1 MPSRKATKE
10 ARTATTSTARRRV
23 SAGSAEAVM
32 LGLWSPAHRTGGRR
46 SRGREGGHPGPER
59 GRTTDPDSSPTLV
72 AMSAQG
78 TARGGVLAR
87 VLGIVGASLAG
98 GLLITVGVTPALAVT
113 GLAENNPIGLFE
125 TVPEY
130 LELGQLAQKTE
141 IYAKRTD
148 GSDELLASFY
158 AQNREEVAFD
168 QVSQAVKD
176 AAVSTEDPRFYDHG
190 GVDLQGTIRAV
201 LSNIV
206 GGDLQGGSSITQQYV
221 KNVLV
226 QKAESLSATDEAASE
241 AAYEEATATTPSRK
255 LKEMKLAVDLEKKYS
270 KDDILLGYLNIAGFG
285 GQVYGIQAA
294 AEYYFSTTA
303 ADLSLAQA
311 ASLIATVNNPNGLR
325 IDQPENIP
333 DNKIRRD
340 YVLDQMLQ
348 EGKISQA
355 DHDAAV
361 AEEVVPAI
369 TQTPTGCQTA
379 GNAAFFCDYITRVV
393 QNDPAFG
400 DDADTRLANFQRGGY
415 KIYTTLDRDL
425 QDTAA
430 NATNNAV
437 PKVPTLDTNIGSA
450 TVSMEVGTGR
460 ILAMV
465 QNKDYDAAGAVNG
478 ANFSAVNFNTDTAY
492 GGSAGFQVGST
503 YKVFTLAQW
512 LASGRTLNETINGRE
527 RTFSGFPASCA
538 PGGELDTSYEVNN
551 DDSEN
556 GSYSVLTGT
565 MQSINTVYVSM
576 AQQLDLCAIRDRAVG
591 FGVKAA
597 DGGEVDYKPSAVL
610 GSDTLI
616 SPLSMVTAFAGFA
629 NNGTACSAI
638 AIDAITD
645 ATGAAVQPPT
655 STCNQ
660 ALSPELTAV
669 ANYALQRV
677 VTGGTAAQSDPDD
690 GIEHI
695 GKTGTTDNAES
706 TWMDGASSRVATVV
720 WVGNIDGHTSM
731 REVRFPN
738 SELESR
744 PYASNIRH
752 YIWNSV
758 MTRADQK
765 YGGDDFEEPSSA
777 LLNGRQIAVP
787 TVSGRSVD
795 DATEA
800 LEDLG
805 FDVEEGATIDSS
817 LPAGVVA
824 GTDPA
829 AGTTVAR
836 YSDIALL
843 ISNGSQVPAPATQAP
858 APAPT
863 GTGVPAT
870 EAPPATPTA
879 TPTATATATPTAEVE
894 E

>member
-1 MPSRKATKE
+1 
-10 ARTATTSTARRRV
+10 
-23 SAGSAEAVM
+23 
-32 LGLWSPAHRTGGRR
+32 
-46 SRGREGGHPGPER
+46 
-59 GRTTDPDSSPTLV
+59 
-72 AMSAQG
+72 MSAQG

-168 QVSQAVKD
+168 QVSQSVKD

-294 AEYYFSTTA
+294 AEYYFSTSA

-597 DGGEVDYKPSAVL
+597 DGGEVDYKPSAIL

-638 AIDAITD
+638 AIDSITD

>member
-1 MPSRKATKE
+1 
-10 ARTATTSTARRRV
+10 
-23 SAGSAEAVM
+23 
-32 LGLWSPAHRTGGRR
+32 
-46 SRGREGGHPGPER
+46 
-59 GRTTDPDSSPTLV
+59 
-72 AMSAQG
+72 MSAQG

-168 QVSQAVKD
+168 QVSQSVKD

-638 AIDAITD
+638 AIDSITD

-858 APAPT
+858 APT

>member
-1 MPSRKATKE
+1 M
-10 ARTATTSTARRRV
+10 
-23 SAGSAEAVM
+23 
-32 LGLWSPAHRTGGRR
+32 
-46 SRGREGGHPGPER
+46 
-59 GRTTDPDSSPTLV
+59 
-72 AMSAQG
+72 
-78 TARGGVLAR
+78 LAR
-87 VLGIVGASLAG
+87 VLAIAGASIAG

-113 GLAENNPIGLFE
+113 GLAENNPVGLFE

-141 IYAKRTD
+141 IYAKNAD
-148 GSDELLASFY
+148 GSDQLLASFY

-168 QVSQAVKD
+168 QVSQFVKD
-176 AAVSTEDPRFYDHG
+176 AAVATEDPRFYEHG

-201 LSNIV
+201 LSNLV
-206 GGDLQGGSSITQQYV
+206 GDDLQGGSSITQQYV

-226 QKAESLSATDEAASE
+226 QKAESLSDTDEAASE
-241 AAYEEATATTPSRK
+241 AAYAEATATTPARK

-303 ADLSLAQA
+303 ANLTLAQS
-311 ASLIATVNNPNGLR
+311 ASLIATVNNPNNLR
-325 IDQPENIP
+325 IDDPENIAA
-333 DNKIRRD
+333 NKVRRD

-348 EGKISQA
+348 EGKITQA
-355 DHDAAV
+355 DHDAAA
-361 AEEVVPAI
+361 AEEVVPAVNPI
-369 TQTPTGCQTA
+369 QTGCQTA
-379 GNAAFFCDYITRVV
+379 GNAAYFCDYVTRVI

-400 DDADTRLANFQRGGY
+400 DTENTRFANFQRGGY

-425 QDTAA
+425 QDTAT
-430 NATNNAV
+430 NATNAAV
-437 PKVPTLDTNIGSA
+437 PKVPTNDTNIGSS

-465 QNKDYDAAGAVNG
+465 QNKDYDAAGSVNG

-512 LASGRTLNETINGRE
+512 LANGHTLFETVNGRE
-527 RTFSGFPASCA
+527 RTFEGFPASCA
-538 PGGELDTSYEVNN
+538 PGGEDETSYEVNN
-551 DDSEN
+551 DEGEN
-556 GSYSVLTGT
+556 GSYSVLNGT
-565 MQSINTVYVSM
+565 MQSINTVFVSM
-576 AQQLDLCAIRDRAVG
+576 AQQLDLCAIRDQAVA

-597 DGGEVDYKPSAVL
+597 DGGEVDYKPSSIL

-638 AIDAITD
+638 AIDSITD
-645 ATGAAVQPPT
+645 ASGAAVPPPV

-677 VTGGTAAQSDPDD
+677 VSSGTAAQSDPDD

-720 WVGNIDGHTSM
+720 WVGNIDGHVSM

-738 SELESR
+738 SDLESR

-752 YIWNSV
+752 YIWNAV
-758 MTRADQK
+758 MTRADEK
-765 YGGDDFEEPSSA
+765 FGGDDFAEPSSA
-777 LLNGRQIAVP
+777 LLNGRQVTVP
-787 TVSGRSVD
+787 NVSGQSVD
-795 DATEA
+795 DATET

-805 FDVEEGATIDSS
+805 FDVEEGATVDSGAA
-817 LPAGVVA
+817 AGTVA
-824 GTDPA
+824 GTDPG
-829 AGTTVAR
+829 AGTTVPR
-836 YSDIALL
+836 YSSITLL
-843 ISNGSQVPAPATQAP
+843 VSNGSQVPAPATQAP
-858 APAPT
+858 APAPSASET
-863 GTGVPAT
+863 PEATPAPTAT
-870 EAPPATPTA
+870 ETPVATPTS
-879 TPTATATATPTAEVE
+879 TPTGDVE

>member
-1 MPSRKATKE
+1 
-10 ARTATTSTARRRV
+10 
-23 SAGSAEAVM
+23 
-32 LGLWSPAHRTGGRR
+32 
-46 SRGREGGHPGPER
+46 
-59 GRTTDPDSSPTLV
+59 
-72 AMSAQG
+72 MSAHEP
-78 TARGGVLAR
+78 ARGGTLAR
-87 VLGIVGASLAG
+87 VLGLVGASLAG

-141 IYAKRTD
+141 IYAKNSDGTD
-148 GSDELLASFY
+148 ALLASFY

-168 QVSQAVKD
+168 QVSQFVKD
-176 AAVSTEDPRFYDHG
+176 AAVATEDPRFYEHG

-201 LSNIV
+201 LSNLV
-206 GGDLQGGSSITQQYV
+206 GDDLQGGSSITQQYV

-226 QKAESLSATDEAASE
+226 QKAESLSDTDAAASQ
-241 AAYEEATATTPSRK
+241 AAYDEATATTPGRK

-303 ADLSLAQA
+303 ASLTLAQA

-325 IDQPENIP
+325 IDDPDNIP
-333 DNKIRRD
+333 DNKVRRD
-340 YVLDQMLQ
+340 YVLDQMLK

-355 DHDAAV
+355 DHDAAT

-379 GNAAFFCDYITRVV
+379 GNAAFFCDYVTRVI

-400 DDADTRLANFQRGGY
+400 SDESTRFANFQRGGY

-425 QDTAA
+425 QDTA
-430 NATNNAV
+430 NAATVAAV
-437 PKVPTLDTNIGSA
+437 PRVTTKDVNIGSS

-465 QNKDYDAAGAVNG
+465 QNKDYDAAGSVNG
-478 ANFSAVNFNTDTAY
+478 ENYTAINFNTDTAY

-512 LASGRTLNETINGRE
+512 LANGRTLFESVNGRV
-527 RTFSGFPASCA
+527 RTFEGFPASCV
-538 PGGELDTSYEVNN
+538 PGGEDDTPYKVVN
-551 DDSEN
+551 DDDEN
-556 GSYSVLTGT
+556 GTYSVLTGT
-565 MQSINTVYVSM
+565 MQSINTVYLAM
-576 AQQLDLCAIRDRAVG
+576 AQKLDLCAIRDQAAA

-597 DGGEVDYKPSAVL
+597 DGGELGVKPPSIL
-610 GSDTLI
+610 GADSNI

-638 AIDAITD
+638 AIDSITD

-655 STCNQ
+655 STCTQ
-660 ALSPELTAV
+660 ALSPELTSV

-677 VTGGTAAQSDPDD
+677 VTGGTATASNPDD

-706 TWMDGASSRVATVV
+706 TWMDGASSKVATVV
-720 WVGNIDGHTSM
+720 WVGNIVGHMSM

-738 SELESR
+738 SDLGSQQ
-744 PYASNIRH
+744 YASNIRH
-752 YIWNSV
+752 YIWNEV
-758 MTRADQK
+758 MTRADEK
-765 YGGDDFEEPSSA
+765 FKGDDFAEPSSA
-777 LLNGRQIAVP
+777 LLNGRLVTIP
-787 TVSGRSVD
+787 DVSGQSVD
-795 DATEA
+795 AATTT
-800 LEDLG
+800 LDDLG
-805 FDVEEGATIDSS
+805 FSVDEGATVDSAA
-817 LPAGVVA
+817 PAGTVA

-829 AGTTVAR
+829 AGTTAPR
-836 YSDIALL
+836 YSDVTLQ
-843 ISNGSQVPAPATQAP
+843 ISNGSQVAPPAPASPTTTPTGAATPPAGATGTPAPAGPAPATASP
-858 APAPT
+858 
-863 GTGVPAT
+863 
-870 EAPPATPTA
+870 TPTA
-879 TPTATATATPTAEVE
+879 TGAVAQ
-894 E
+894 

>member
-1 MPSRKATKE
+1 
-10 ARTATTSTARRRV
+10 
-23 SAGSAEAVM
+23 
-32 LGLWSPAHRTGGRR
+32 
-46 SRGREGGHPGPER
+46 
-59 GRTTDPDSSPTLV
+59 
-72 AMSAQG
+72 MSAQG

-168 QVSQAVKD
+168 QVSQSVKD

-294 AEYYFSTTA
+294 AEYYFSTSA

-638 AIDAITD
+638 AIDSITD

-843 ISNGSQVPAPATQAP
+843 ISNGSQVPGPATQAP
-858 APAPT
+858 APTPT

>member
-1 MPSRKATKE
+1 
-10 ARTATTSTARRRV
+10 
-23 SAGSAEAVM
+23 
-32 LGLWSPAHRTGGRR
+32 
-46 SRGREGGHPGPER
+46 
-59 GRTTDPDSSPTLV
+59 
-72 AMSAQG
+72 MSAQG

-168 QVSQAVKD
+168 QVSQSVKD

-879 TPTATATATPTAEVE
+879 TPTATATATPKAEVE

>member
-1 MPSRKATKE
+1 M
-10 ARTATTSTARRRV
+10 
-23 SAGSAEAVM
+23 
-32 LGLWSPAHRTGGRR
+32 
-46 SRGREGGHPGPER
+46 
-59 GRTTDPDSSPTLV
+59 
-72 AMSAQG
+72 
-78 TARGGVLAR
+78 LAR
-87 VLGIVGASLAG
+87 VLGIVGASVAG

-148 GSDELLASFY
+148 GSNELLASFY

-168 QVSQAVKD
+168 QVSQFAKD
-176 AAVSTEDPRFYDHG
+176 AAIATEDPRFYVHG

-201 LSNIV
+201 LSNLV
-206 GGDLQGGSSITQQYV
+206 GDDLQGGSSITQQYV

-226 QKAESLSATDEAASE
+226 QKAESLSETDEAASQ
-241 AAYEEATATTPSRK
+241 AAYEEATATTPGRK

-270 KDDILLGYLNIAGFG
+270 KDQILLGYLNIAGFG

-294 AEYYFSTTA
+294 AEYYFSTNA

-311 ASLIATVNNPNGLR
+311 ASLIATVNNPNSLR
-325 IDQPENIP
+325 IDDPENIP

-340 YVLDQMLQ
+340 YVLGQMLR
-348 EGKISQA
+348 EGKISQEQ
-355 DHDAAV
+355 HDAAT

-437 PKVPTLDTNIGSA
+437 PKVPTNDTNIGSS

-465 QNKDYDAAGAVNG
+465 QNKDYDAAGSVNG
-478 ANFSAVNFNTDTAY
+478 ENFSALNFNTDTAY
-492 GGSAGFQVGST
+492 GGSTGFQVGST

-512 LASGRTLNETINGRE
+512 LASGRTLNETVNGRV
-527 RTFSGFPASCA
+527 RTFEGFPAKCL
-538 PGGELDTSYEVNN
+538 PGGEDDRPYKVGN
-551 DDSEN
+551 DDDED
-556 GSYSVLTGT
+556 GTFSVLNGT
-565 MQSINTVYVSM
+565 MRSINTVYLAM
-576 AQQLDLCAIRDRAVG
+576 AQQLDLCSIRDQAAA

-597 DGGEVDYKPSAVL
+597 DGGDLGIKPASIL
-610 GSDTLI
+610 GSDSNI

-629 NNGTACSAI
+629 NNGSACSAI
-638 AIDAITD
+638 AIDSITD
-645 ATGAAVQPPT
+645 ATGAAVQPPV

-677 VTGGTAAQSDPDD
+677 VTSGTAAQSDPDD

-738 SELESR
+738 TELDSR

-765 YGGDDFEEPSSA
+765 YGGDDFAEPSSA
-777 LLNGRQIAVP
+777 LLNGRQIVVP
-787 TVSGRSVD
+787 DVSGRSID
-795 DATEA
+795 DATET
-800 LEDLG
+800 LDDLG
-805 FDVEEGATIDSS
+805 FDVDEGATVDSAA
-817 LPAGVVA
+817 PAGTVA
-824 GTDPA
+824 GTDPG

-836 YSDIALL
+836 YSDITLL
-843 ISNGSQVPAPATQAP
+843 ISNGSQAPAPQAP
-858 APAPT
+858 APETT
-863 GTGVPAT
+863 GTAEPGTEDPDSPLPA
-870 EAPPATPTA
+870 EPVATPPVGA
-879 TPTATATATPTAEVE
+879 AE
-894 E
+894 

>member
-1 MPSRKATKE
+1 
-10 ARTATTSTARRRV
+10 
-23 SAGSAEAVM
+23 
-32 LGLWSPAHRTGGRR
+32 
-46 SRGREGGHPGPER
+46 
-59 GRTTDPDSSPTLV
+59 
-72 AMSAQG
+72 MSAQG

-168 QVSQAVKD
+168 QVSQSVKD

-817 LPAGVVA
+817 LPAGLVA

>member
-1 MPSRKATKE
+1 
-10 ARTATTSTARRRV
+10 
-23 SAGSAEAVM
+23 
-32 LGLWSPAHRTGGRR
+32 
-46 SRGREGGHPGPER
+46 
-59 GRTTDPDSSPTLV
+59 
-72 AMSAQG
+72 MSAQG

>member
-1 MPSRKATKE
+1 
-10 ARTATTSTARRRV
+10 
-23 SAGSAEAVM
+23 
-32 LGLWSPAHRTGGRR
+32 
-46 SRGREGGHPGPER
+46 
-59 GRTTDPDSSPTLV
+59 
-72 AMSAQG
+72 MSAQG

-168 QVSQAVKD
+168 QVSQSVKD

-645 ATGAAVQPPT
+645 ATGAAVQPPA

>member
-1 MPSRKATKE
+1 
-10 ARTATTSTARRRV
+10 
-23 SAGSAEAVM
+23 
-32 LGLWSPAHRTGGRR
+32 
-46 SRGREGGHPGPER
+46 
-59 GRTTDPDSSPTLV
+59 
-72 AMSAQG
+72 MSAQG
-78 TARGGVLAR
+78 TARSGVLAR

-113 GLAENNPIGLFE
+113 GLASNNPIGLFE

-168 QVSQAVKD
+168 QVSQFAKD
-176 AAVSTEDPRFYDHG
+176 AAISTEDPRFYDHG

-201 LSNIV
+201 LTNLV

-226 QKAESLSATDEAASE
+226 QKAEALSATDEDASA
-241 AAYEEATATTPSRK
+241 AAYAEATATTPGRK
-255 LKEMKLAVDLEKKYS
+255 VKEMKLAVDLEKKYS

-294 AEYYFSTTA
+294 AEYYFSTNA
-303 ADLSLAQA
+303 ATLSLAQA
-311 ASLIATVNNPNGLR
+311 ASLIATVNNPNSLR
-325 IDQPENIP
+325 IDDPENISA
-333 DNKIRRD
+333 NKGRRD
-340 YVLDQMLQ
+340 YVLGQMLQ

-400 DDADTRLANFQRGGY
+400 DDDTTRFANFQRGGY

-437 PKVPTLDTNIGSA
+437 PKVPTLSTNIGSS

-465 QNKDYDAAGAVNG
+465 QSKDYDAAGSLNG

-527 RTFSGFPASCA
+527 RTFQGFPASCA
-538 PGGELDTSYEVNN
+538 PGGENNSPFPVRN

-565 MQSINTVYVSM
+565 MKSINTVYVSM
-576 AQQLDLCAIRDRAVG
+576 AQQLDLCAIRDRAAA

-597 DGGEVDYKPSAVL
+597 NGGTLGAQPSSVL
-610 GSDTLI
+610 GSDSNI
-616 SPLSMVTAFAGFA
+616 SPLSMVTAFAGLA
-629 NNGTACSAI
+629 NNGNACSAI
-638 AIDAITD
+638 AIDSITD
-645 ATGAAVQPPT
+645 PTGAAVQPPV

-677 VTGGTAAQSDPDD
+677 VTSGTAAQSDPSD

-738 SELESR
+738 SDLGTR

-765 YGGDDFEEPSSA
+765 YGGSAFAAPTSA

-787 TVSGRSVD
+787 DVSGRSVA

-800 LEDLG
+800 LQDLG
-805 FDVEEGATIDSS
+805 FDVTKGATVDSAA
-817 LPAGVVA
+817 PAGTAA
-824 GTDPA
+824 GTTPA

-836 YSDIALL
+836 YSNITLQ
-843 ISNGSQVPAPATQAP
+843 ISNGSQAPA
-858 APAPT
+858 
-863 GTGVPAT
+863 VP
-870 EAPPATPTA
+870 APPATGTPDPTAPTA
-879 TPTATATATPTAEVE
+879 TPTADVTE
-894 E
+894 

>member
-1 MPSRKATKE
+1 
-10 ARTATTSTARRRV
+10 
-23 SAGSAEAVM
+23 
-32 LGLWSPAHRTGGRR
+32 
-46 SRGREGGHPGPER
+46 
-59 GRTTDPDSSPTLV
+59 
-72 AMSAQG
+72 MSAQG

-168 QVSQAVKD
+168 QVSQSVKD

-294 AEYYFSTTA
+294 AEYYFSTSA

-738 SELESR
+738 TELESR

>member
-1 MPSRKATKE
+1 
-10 ARTATTSTARRRV
+10 
-23 SAGSAEAVM
+23 
-32 LGLWSPAHRTGGRR
+32 
-46 SRGREGGHPGPER
+46 
-59 GRTTDPDSSPTLV
+59 
-72 AMSAQG
+72 MSAQG
-78 TARGGVLAR
+78 TARSGVLAR
-87 VLGIVGASLAG
+87 VLGVVGASLAG

-113 GLAENNPIGLFE
+113 GLAANNPIGLFE

-141 IYAKRTD
+141 IYAKNGDGTD
-148 GSDELLASFY
+148 GLLASFY

-168 QVSQAVKD
+168 QVSQFVKD
-176 AAVSTEDPRFYDHG
+176 AAVSTEDPRFYEHG

-201 LSNIV
+201 LSNVV

-226 QKAESLSATDEAASE
+226 QKAEALSDTDAAASQ
-241 AAYEEATATTPSRK
+241 AAYDEATATTPARK

-294 AEYYFSTTA
+294 AEYYFSSTA
-303 ADLSLAQA
+303 ATLSLAQA

-333 DNKIRRD
+333 ENKVRRD
-340 YVLDQMLQ
+340 YVLDRMLE

-369 TQTPTGCQTA
+369 KETPTGCQQA
-379 GNAAFFCDYITRVV
+379 GNAAFFCDYVTRVI

-400 DDADTRLANFQRGGY
+400 DDENTRFANFQRGGY
-415 KIYTTLDRDL
+415 KIYTTLDREL
-425 QDTAA
+425 QDVATAA
-430 NATNNAV
+430 TNAAV
-437 PKVPTLDTNIGSA
+437 PKVPTNDVNIGSS

-460 ILAMV
+460 VLAMV
-465 QNKDYDAAGAVNG
+465 QNKDYDAAGSVNG
-478 ANFSAVNFNTDTAY
+478 ANFSAINFNTDTAY

-512 LASGRTLNETINGRE
+512 LANGHTLYETVNGRE
-527 RTFSGFPASCA
+527 RGFSGFTASCD
-538 PGGELDTSYEVNN
+538 PNGGEDLSYPAVGN
-551 DDSEN
+551 DDNEN
-556 GSYSVLTGT
+556 GTYSVLEGT
-565 MQSINTVYVSM
+565 MRSINTVFVSM
-576 AQQLDLCAIRDRAVG
+576 AQQLDLCAIRDQAVA

-597 DGGEVDYKPSAVL
+597 DGGVIDYKPSSIL

-616 SPLSMVTAFAGFA
+616 SPISMVTAFAGFA
-629 NNGTACSAI
+629 NNGSACSAI
-638 AIDAITD
+638 AIDSITD
-645 ATGAAVQPPT
+645 ATGVGVQPPT

-677 VTGGTAAQSDPDD
+677 VTSGTAAQSDPDD

-706 TWMDGASSRVATVV
+706 TWIDGASSRVATVV
-720 WVGNIDGHTSM
+720 WVGNIDGHVSM

-738 SELESR
+738 SDLESR

-752 YIWNSV
+752 YIWNRV
-758 MTRADQK
+758 MTAADEK
-765 YGGDDFEEPSSA
+765 YGGDDFAEPSSA

-787 TVSGRSVD
+787 NVAGQSVD
-795 DATEA
+795 DATEV

-805 FDVEEGATIDSS
+805 FDVEEGATVDAAT
-817 LPAGVVA
+817 PAGTVA
-824 GTDPA
+824 GTDPG
-829 AGTTVAR
+829 AGTTIAR
-836 YSDIALL
+836 YSSITLL
-843 ISNGSQVPAPATQAP
+843 VSNGALVPAPATQAP
-858 APAPT
+858 APTATTAPT
-863 GTGVPAT
+863 AT
-870 EAPPATPTA
+870 AEPTAEPTVTPTPLPTA
-879 TPTATATATPTAEVE
+879 TPTVTPTAEVDQ
-894 E
+894 

>member
-1 MPSRKATKE
+1 
-10 ARTATTSTARRRV
+10 
-23 SAGSAEAVM
+23 
-32 LGLWSPAHRTGGRR
+32 
-46 SRGREGGHPGPER
+46 
-59 GRTTDPDSSPTLV
+59 
-72 AMSAQG
+72 MSAQG

-168 QVSQAVKD
+168 QVSQSVKD

-294 AEYYFSTTA
+294 AEYYFSTSA

-478 ANFSAVNFNTDTAY
+478 ANFSAVNFNTDTAF

-538 PGGELDTSYEVNN
+538 PDGELDTSYEVNN

-565 MQSINTVYVSM
+565 LQSINTVYVSM

-638 AIDAITD
+638 AIDSITD

-836 YSDIALL
+836 YSDIGLL